1 MHVFVAER
9 QRRQVWL
16 QDHLV
21 FGGGLE
27 TDTEEKVVEDFLVRV
42 GRVLALGVADEIEV
56 EVRRDRRHVVYG
68 AGLGA
73 SEVPDDALGLRHK
86 ARLA

>member
-1 MHVFVAER
+1 M
-9 QRRQVWL
+9 WL

-27 TDTEEKVVEDFLVRV
+27 TDTEEKVVEDFLIRV

-56 EVRRDRRHVVYG
+56 EVCRDRRQVVYG